1 MIAHLR
7 LYIAIFIL
15 AAVTIFL
22 IPIQWIAIKL
32 RLKIA
37 KKLPMWWHKIA
48 TKLVGL
54 NIRITGNI
62 PDARP
67 MMIVSNHISWM
78 DIPVLGSVMEL
89 SFIAKNEV
97 NEMPG
102 ANLLS
107 RLQRTIFVVREA
119 KRKAGQQAQQITRR
133 MLDGDAVVLFGE
145 GTTHDGNRIGQFK
158 SALLGAAQFSLAD
171 DAVDSVLIQPVS
183 IAYTRLHGMP
193 MGRYTRAK
201 AAWYGDMR
209 IGSHVINIMLQSA
222 WDVEVI
228 FGKPIVFDENSNRRQ
243 VTKEIQSQV
252 RNNFLNTL
260 HDRQSSEK
268 IDIVNAE

>member
-1 MIAHLR
+1 MIERLR
-7 LYIAIFIL
+7 FYWVIL
-15 AAVTIFL
+15 ILGVITALL
-22 IPIQWIAIKL
+22 IPIQWLA
-32 RLKIA
+32 LKFNLGISR
-37 KKLPMWWHKIA
+37 KIPMLWHKIA

-54 NIRITGNI
+54 NIRVSGKI
-62 PDARP
+62 PSTRP

-78 DIPVLGSVMEL
+78 DIPVLGSIMEL
-89 SFIAKNEV
+89 SFIAKSEV

-107 RLQRTIFVVREA
+107 RLQRTIYVVRDE
-119 KRKAGQQAQQITRR
+119 KRKAGQQAQEITQR

-145 GTTHDGNRIGQFK
+145 GTTHDGNRIGTFK
-158 SALLGAAQFSLAD
+158 SALLGAAQFALKEE
-171 DAVDSVLIQPVS
+171 AVENVLIQPVS
-183 IAYTRLHGMP
+183 IAYTKLHGMP

-201 AAWYGDMR
+201 AAWYGDMTL
-209 IGSHVINIMLQSA
+209 GSHAVNIIMQSA

-228 FGKPIVFDENSNRRQ
+228 FGEPIVFDEHSNRRH

-260 HDRQSSEK
+260 HVRTDE
-268 IDIVNAE
+268 IVKVD

>member
-1 MIAHLR
+1 MIQRLR
-7 LYIAIFIL
+7 FYFVFFVLGLITAL
-15 AAVTIFL
+15 L
-22 IPIQWIAIKL
+22 IPVQWLA
-32 RLKIA
+32 LKFNLGISR
-37 KKLPMWWHKIA
+37 KIPMIWHKIA
-48 TKLVGL
+48 TSLVGV
-54 NIRITGNI
+54 RIHVTGNI
-62 PDARP
+62 PTKRP

-89 SFIAKNEV
+89 SFIAKSEV

-107 RLQRTIFVVREA
+107 RLQRTIYVVRDQ
-119 KRKAGQQAQQITRR
+119 KRKAGQQAQEITQR

-145 GTTHDGNRIGQFK
+145 GTTHDGNRIGTFK
-158 SALLGAAQFSLAD
+158 SALLGAAQFALKD
-171 DAVDSVLIQPVS
+171 EAVESVLIQPVS
-183 IAYTRLHGMP
+183 IAYSKLHGMP

-201 AAWYGDMR
+201 AAWYGDMTL
-209 IGSHVINIMLQSA
+209 GSHAVNIIMQGA

-228 FGKPIVFDENSNRRQ
+228 FGDPIVFDEQSNRRN

-260 HDRQSSEK
+260 HDRK
-268 IDIVNAE
+268 NDIIKAE

>member
-7 LYIAIFIL
+7 VYVVIFIL
-15 AAVTIFL
+15 ILVTIIF

-32 RLKIA
+32 DLRLA
-37 KKLPMWWHKIA
+37 RKLPMVWHKIA
-48 TKLVGL
+48 TSLVGL
-54 NIRITGNI
+54 KIHVSGII
-62 PDARP
+62 PEARP
-67 MMIVSNHISWM
+67 LMIVSNHISWM

-89 SFIAKNEV
+89 SFIAKSEV
-97 NEMPG
+97 NEMAG

-107 RLQRTIFVVREA
+107 RLQRTIYVVREQ
-119 KRKAGQQAQQITRR
+119 KRKVGEQAQEVTTR

-158 SALLGAAQFSLAD
+158 SALLGAAQF
-171 DAVDSVLIQPVS
+171 AVKDEDVEEVLIQPVS
-183 IAYTRLHGMP
+183 IAYTHLHGMP

-201 AAWYGDMR
+201 AAWYGDMKL
-209 IGSHVINIMLQSA
+209 GGHAMNIMLLSA

-228 FGKPIVFDENSNRRQ
+228 FGDPIVFDENSNRRQ
-243 VTKEIQSQV
+243 VAKDVQAQV

-260 HDRQSSEK
+260 HKRDNELIK
-268 IDIVNAE
+268 TD